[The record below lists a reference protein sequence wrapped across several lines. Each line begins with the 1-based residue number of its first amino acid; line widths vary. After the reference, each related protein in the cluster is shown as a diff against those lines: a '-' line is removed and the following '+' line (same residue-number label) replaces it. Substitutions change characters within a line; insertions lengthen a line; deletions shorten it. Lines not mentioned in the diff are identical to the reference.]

1 MTSKIRTALQN
12 CEQHESKIQSL
23 VKKVSDSK
31 LVMPLALTAGFVTTS
46 ALLGPAISSHL
57 SSFGSLVA
65 DSFDSIQQLKESSP
79 RIFYGLVG
87 GLMAGGA
94 LLGAVGYLEHR
105 EEKKQR
111 AAGLDGGL
119 AANINAAWES
129 IVQTNAAVTKR
140 VAHHQAWAIGL
151 FEKPSQSTAET
162 LVKHGFNPSNRAA
175 MLDLQRAYIQGVK
188 NAFVVANEDGRKARI
203 GGNTYD
209 QYTNKNI
216 MRGMVSYY
224 KELGY
229 SLNPGPNKTVLA
241 CDIVTSGLSAIRELA
256 LRDMVNP
263 DKVLSRA
270 KQAADT
276 LSR

>member
-1 MTSKIRTALQN
+1 MTSKIRTALHN

-31 LVMPLALTAGFVTTS
+31 LVMPLALTAGFVTTT
-46 ALLGPAISSHL
+46 ALVGPAISSHL
-57 SSFGSLVA
+57 ASFGTLVT
-65 DSFDSIQQLKESSP
+65 DSFDSIQQLKNSSP

-87 GLMAGGA
+87 AMVAGGA
-94 LLGAVGYLEHR
+94 ILSAVGYLEHR
-105 EEKKQR
+105 EEKKNK
-111 AAGLDGGL
+111 ASALDGGA

-129 IVQTNAAVTKR
+129 IVKTNATVTKR

-151 FEKPSQSTAET
+151 FEKPSQSSSEI
-162 LVKHGFNPSNRAA
+162 LMRHGINPNNRSAL
-175 MLDLQRAYIQGVK
+175 LDLQRAYIQGVK
-188 NAFVVANEDGRKARI
+188 NAFVIANEDGRKARI

-229 SLNPGPNKTVLA
+229 SLTPGPNKTVLA
-241 CDIVTSGLSAIRELA
+241 CDIVTSGLGAIRELA
-256 LRDMVNP
+256 LRDMVTP
-263 DKVLSRA
+263 SKVLSRSKDA
-270 KQAADT
+270 GDT

>member
-1 MTSKIRTALQN
+1 MTSKIRTALHN

-31 LVMPLALTAGFVTTS
+31 LVMPLALTAGFVTTT
-46 ALLGPAISSHL
+46 ALVGPAISSHL
-57 SSFGSLVA
+57 SSFASLVS
-65 DSFDSIQQLKESSP
+65 DSAQSIEALKNSSP
-79 RIFYGLVG
+79 RIFYGIVG
-87 GLMAGGA
+87 GLIAGGA
-94 LLGAVGYLEHR
+94 LLAAVGYLEHR
-105 EEKKQR
+105 AEKKNK
-111 AAGLDGGL
+111 ASALDGGA

-129 IVQTNAAVTKR
+129 IVKTNATVTKR
-140 VAHHQAWAIGL
+140 VAHHQVWAIGL
-151 FEKPSQSTAET
+151 FEKPSQSSSEI
-162 LVKHGFNPSNRAA
+162 LMKHGFNPNNRSA
-175 MLDLQRAYIQGVK
+175 MFDLQRAYIQGVK
-188 NAFVVANEDGRKARI
+188 NAFVVANEEGRNARI

-229 SLNPGPNKTVLA
+229 SLTPGPNKTVLA

-256 LRDMVNP
+256 LRDSINP
-263 DKVLSRA
+263 AKSLYRA
-270 KQAADT
+270 KSADDT